1 MRSAWDEGTF
11 GGTDGLRVD
20 LNKEPACHADTHAGS
35 EGGQG
40 TGGRTNGAA
49 QGRLQQQQQQSQQ
62 QQGGDQQSGRTWLGW
77 LLGYSAPQPSKPE
90 PPQQPPGAGDPSS
103 SAGDS
108 PATGTP
114 HATSRVQHTLA
125 LLGDTSTHRLTA
137 PGGAP
142 SPSRAPGAATAATT
156 TSALPPDLLLATS
169 AIASAAGP
177 SAAATTTSACK
188 LVAEHAWALLQS
200 GHLAALGQLLHAAS
214 FLPGGLAALM
224 SAHRDGEYASGGCA
238 AHTPLDLLSALEL
251 AVAELPV
258 WSSEEVEGCAVAVAG
273 LCRAVGAVAW
283 AVALAVMLVDATPVT
298 AFREQE
304 PAAWAHFVSLM
315 HTDENLSYLWDIV
328 QVLSGEGGEE
338 QQLPVTGWAAGGG
351 GSAGE
356 AQGQG
361 LSATVGQVEVRA
373 LGGEWAGGG
382 TGGSDGG
389 RQQMPTLSEITV
401 ASPR

>member
-1 MRSAWDEGTF
+1 MGQ
-11 GGTDGLRVD
+11 GTDGR
-20 LNKEPACHADTHAGS
+20 
-35 EGGQG
+35 
-40 TGGRTNGAA
+40 TGGAT
-49 QGRLQQQQQQSQQ
+49 QGQQQQQQQSQQ
-62 QQGGDQQSGRTWLGW
+62 QQGADQQGGRSWLGW
-77 LLGYSAPQPSKPE
+77 LLGYSAPQPSKQQQE
-90 PPQQPPGAGDPSS
+90 PQPQQPTGAGDPSS

-108 PATGTP
+108 PITGTP
-114 HATSRVQHTLA
+114 HAASRVQHTLA
-125 LLGDTSTHRLTA
+125 SLGDTSTHRLTA
-137 PGGAP
+137 PGAAP
-142 SPSRAPGAATAATT
+142 SPSRTSGAAPTAPTT
-156 TSALPPDLLLATS
+156 TSTALPPDLLLATS

-283 AVALAVMLVDATPVT
+283 AVALAVMLVDATTVT

-338 QQLPVTGWAAGGG
+338 QQLPAGWVGGGG

-361 LSATVGQVEVRA
+361 VSATVGQVEVRA
-373 LGGEWAGGG
+373 LGGERAAVGGR
-382 TGGSDGG
+382 GGSEGG
-389 RQQMPTLSEITV
+389 RQQTPTLSEITV